1 MFLKNKKKY
10 SLLDLEKLFSKIPIF
25 FIMLLAGILLIITFF
40 ILNSKEKSEI
50 DLLKQKYY
58 LNYKFDKKE
67 ELNKFIL
74 TINEDINNSFFS
86 VESKL
91 KKLTYKSIGFVKSN
105 SLNDINLIKKYFK
118 SLENENNVE
127 FVIFKKDNL
136 DILYGKDSLV
146 YINNLIFSIKNKY
159 KFLNITI
166 KYIYSQ
172 GKDNLQYWKDD
183 LKNTIRLSFFDSLII
198 NNSEYYIGAFSTINS
213 IKKISKNSIIKHINE
228 KKNKFW
234 FYNTILEDTYNFE
247 KNKKYNSAYELLKKN
262 KRNVESNILKNYI
275 SFYNYNESSKEM
287 SYLYSKFGFLI
298 TVFYENFIVDPI
310 QKDLIIN
317 IKEYYKNLY
326 LQICIYIFLFTIVLL
341 LFTFIFTNF
350 IKKNFKEYNVEFLDK
365 SKSLEHWKKRF
376 ELAIIASNDGLWD
389 INFKSGKIYF
399 SDAWLNMFFYEKDE
413 IKDFDTW
420 FSLIHKDDKIKVKIL
435 FDKVFSK
442 ENDSILCEYRLK
454 TKHNT
459 YKWVLA
465 RGKTFLDENGD
476 IERMLM
482 MSMDI
487 DKNKIM
493 KKELSDVNLL
503 VEDGKIVIFKVL
515 NNKNLSFS
523 YISNSIKNY
532 DYKKSDFENNKLS
545 LLDLIFE
552 EDVNEIKNSIKEA
565 LASDLNDFT
574 FVCRMKTPKN
584 EIKWISC
591 RSILLKD
598 HSGKVSHFYGY
609 INDITKI
616 KVSQEELKIKVKI
629 ELEKNRKKDAI
640 LIQQS
645 KLAAMGEMLGSIAH
659 QWRQPLNNVSL
670 ILQFLQDNYKSSDSK
685 TIDKF
690 MSRANKHIEYMSV
703 TIDDFR
709 DFYKPSKEKNDFY
722 LNDCISSL
730 LFIIQSEFE
739 YQNINIITDIKKL
752 HLNTYENEL
761 KQVILNILNN
771 AKDAILL
778 KKEKLS
784 FEAYIKI
791 ESRITD
797 SEIIIKI
804 SNNGGEIED
813 DIMQRIFEPYF
824 TTKFESA
831 GTGIGLY
838 MSKTIIEINM
848 KALIKVNNIKDGVE
862 FSIIFKKEK
871 NDN

>member
-1 MFLKNKKKY
+1 
-10 SLLDLEKLFSKIPIF
+10 
-25 FIMLLAGILLIITFF
+25 
-40 ILNSKEKSEI
+40 
-50 DLLKQKYY
+50 
-58 LNYKFDKKE
+58 
-67 ELNKFIL
+67 
-74 TINEDINNSFFS
+74 
-86 VESKL
+86 
-91 KKLTYKSIGFVKSN
+91 
-105 SLNDINLIKKYFK
+105 
-118 SLENENNVE
+118 
-127 FVIFKKDNL
+127 
-136 DILYGKDSLV
+136 
-146 YINNLIFSIKNKY
+146 
-159 KFLNITI
+159 
-166 KYIYSQ
+166 
-172 GKDNLQYWKDD
+172 
-183 LKNTIRLSFFDSLII
+183 
-198 NNSEYYIGAFSTINS
+198 
-213 IKKISKNSIIKHINE
+213 
-228 KKNKFW
+228 
-234 FYNTILEDTYNFE
+234 
-247 KNKKYNSAYELLKKN
+247 
-262 KRNVESNILKNYI
+262 
-275 SFYNYNESSKEM
+275 M

-298 TVFYENFIVDPI
+298 TVFYENSIVDPI

-350 IKKNFKEYNVEFLDK
+350 IKKNFKEYNAEFLDK

-515 NNKNLSFS
+515 NNEYLSFS

-545 LLDLIFE
+545 LFDLIFE
-552 EDVNEIKNSIKEA
+552 EDINEIKNIIQEA
-565 LASDLNDFT
+565 LVKDLNDFT

-616 KVSQEELKIKVKI
+616 KVSQEDLKIKVKI

-645 KLAAMGEMLGSIAH
+645 KLAAMGEMLGSISH

-709 DFYKPSKEKNDFY
+709 DFYKPSKVKNDFY

-778 KKEKLS
+778 KKEKFS

-791 ESRITD
+791 ESIITD

-813 DIMQRIFEPYF
+813 EIMQRIFEPYF

-838 MSKTIIEINM
+838 MSKTIIETNM
-848 KALIKVNNIKDGVE
+848 KAFLKVKNIKDGVE

>member
-1 MFLKNKKKY
+1 M
-10 SLLDLEKLFSKIPIF
+10 I
-25 FIMLLAGILLIITFF
+25 
-40 ILNSKEKSEI
+40 
-50 DLLKQKYY
+50 
-58 LNYKFDKKE
+58 
-67 ELNKFIL
+67 
-74 TINEDINNSFFS
+74 
-86 VESKL
+86 
-91 KKLTYKSIGFVKSN
+91 
-105 SLNDINLIKKYFK
+105 
-118 SLENENNVE
+118 
-127 FVIFKKDNL
+127 
-136 DILYGKDSLV
+136 
-146 YINNLIFSIKNKY
+146 
-159 KFLNITI
+159 
-166 KYIYSQ
+166 
-172 GKDNLQYWKDD
+172 
-183 LKNTIRLSFFDSLII
+183 
-198 NNSEYYIGAFSTINS
+198 
-213 IKKISKNSIIKHINE
+213 
-228 KKNKFW
+228 
-234 FYNTILEDTYNFE
+234 
-247 KNKKYNSAYELLKKN
+247 
-262 KRNVESNILKNYI
+262 
-275 SFYNYNESSKEM
+275 
-287 SYLYSKFGFLI
+287 
-298 TVFYENFIVDPI
+298 
-310 QKDLIIN
+310 
-317 IKEYYKNLY
+317 
-326 LQICIYIFLFTIVLL
+326 LL

-350 IKKNFKEYNVEFLDK
+350 IKKNFKEYNAELLDK

-399 SDAWLNMFFYEKDE
+399 SDAWLNMFYYEKGE

-420 FSLIHKDDKIKVKIL
+420 FSLIHKDDKKNVKIL

-442 ENDSILCEYRLK
+442 ENDSILCEYRLR

-515 NNKNLSFS
+515 NNEYLSFS

-545 LLDLIFE
+545 LLDLIFK
-552 EDVNEIKNSIKEA
+552 EDIDEIKNIIHEA

-670 ILQFLQDNYKSSDSK
+670 ILQFLQDNYKTGDSK

-690 MSRANKHIEYMSV
+690 MSRANKHIEYLSV

-730 LFIIQSEFE
+730 LFIIENEFK

-784 FEAYIKI
+784 FEAFIKI
-791 ESRITD
+791 ESDSTD
-797 SEIIIKI
+797 NKTILKI
-804 SNNGGEIED
+804 SNNGGEID
-813 DIMQRIFEPYF
+813 DEIIKRIFEPYF

-838 MSKTIIEINM
+838 MSKTIIETNL